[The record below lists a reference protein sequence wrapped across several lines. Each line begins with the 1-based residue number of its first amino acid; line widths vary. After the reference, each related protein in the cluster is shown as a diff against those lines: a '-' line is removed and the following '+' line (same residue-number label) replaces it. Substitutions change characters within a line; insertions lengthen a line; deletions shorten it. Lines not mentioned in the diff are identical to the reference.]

1 MAEQNWDDVCD
12 VLVVGSGGGALIGA
26 YSAGSRGLKVIVVE
40 ATDTFGGTTAY
51 SGSGM
56 WHPGNPVLKRSGAPD
71 TTEAAHAYYKAVV
84 GNRTPEIMQDAYLT
98 TGPKMIEDLER
109 NPNFQ
114 FDVYPWPDYYGNAP
128 HSHPEGRHIISRSI
142 AVADLGDVR
151 PMIRPTLSTERE
163 GQAPMD
169 PLMGGQAMIG
179 RALLACRGTGNVDL
193 RASTPFDRLI
203 VEDGR
208 VVGGEV
214 IADGTV
220 RRIRAIRG
228 VLLAAGGF
236 EQNDE
241 LRRKYGI
248 AGPSAWSVG
257 GRGNKGKALEAGIA
271 AGAATDLMDQ
281 AWWSPGL
288 MHPDGTATFTVGILG
303 GIMVNGAGKR
313 FADESMAY
321 DRLAREMLKGEKT
334 GVRHIPCWM
343 IWDKKFGDEV
353 PVMNAS
359 VTLKSAEEYIAAGLW
374 KKADTLDD
382 LADQIGVPRDALNET
397 VARFNGFAK
406 TGKDED
412 FHRGEEAFEKFIY
425 AAAEYLE
432 NIVSNDGKMGKGPA
446 DKGIN
451 PGLIPITEGPFYA
464 AQFAVS
470 DLGTKGGLKTDA
482 GARVLRPDGSV
493 IPGLYAAG
501 NTMAAVSG
509 EAYPGGGNPVG
520 SSAVFSYLAALD
532 MVGRGSAAGNG

>member
-1 MAEQNWDDVCD
+1 MAEQNWDEVCD

-26 YSAGSRGLKVIVVE
+26 YSAGSRGLKTIVVE
-40 ATDTFGGTTAY
+40 ATDKFGGTTAY

-56 WHPGNPVLKRSGAPD
+56 WHPGNPVLKRGGAPD
-71 TTEAAHAYYKAVV
+71 TTESAHAYYKAVV
-84 GNRTPEIMQDAYLT
+84 GDRTPEALQDAFLR

-109 NPNFQ
+109 NPVFQ
-114 FDVYPWPDYYGNAP
+114 FDVYPWPDYYGNVAN
-128 HSHPEGRHIISRSI
+128 SHAEGRHIISRSI
-142 AVADLGDVR
+142 SAAELGAVRD
-151 PMIRPTLSTERE
+151 MIRPTLSTERE
-163 GQAPMD
+163 GQTPMD

-179 RALLACRGTGNVDL
+179 RALLACHGTGNVEL
-193 RASTPFDRLI
+193 RPNSPLEGLV

-214 IADGTV
+214 RVEGKV
-220 RRIRAIRG
+220 RRVRAMRG

-241 LRRKYGI
+241 LRKKYGI

-313 FADESMAY
+313 FANESMAY

-343 IWDKKFGDEV
+343 IWDKKFGDDA

-359 VTLKSAEEYIAAGLW
+359 VTLKPIEEYLKAGLW
-374 KKADTLDD
+374 KKADTLED
-382 LADQIGVPRDALNET
+382 LADQIGVPREALKET
-397 VARFNGFAK
+397 VARFNRFAE

-412 FHRGEEAFEKFIY
+412 FHRGEEAFEKFVF

-432 NIVSNDGKMGKGPA
+432 NIVSNEGKMGKGPIE
-446 DKGIN
+446 KGPN
-451 PGLIPITEGPFYA
+451 AGLIPICEPPYYA

-482 GARVLRPDGSV
+482 SARVLRPDGSV

-532 MVGRGSAAGNG
+532 MVNAV